1 MASDHWGAE
10 HPVPVLRA
18 NPLST
23 RLLEKTDSQSCFP
36 SVLQPDLQAMSH
48 AAAAPHAHPGAS
60 EDDAVDFAREEL
72 RQFDNDDYEAGSNI
86 GKMLS
91 LFFLYTVFVMGFS
104 AYVTYRWTLP
114 PVADA
119 SAADHEDH

>member
-1 MASDHWGAE
+1 
-10 HPVPVLRA
+10 
-18 NPLST
+18 
-23 RLLEKTDSQSCFP
+23 
-36 SVLQPDLQAMSH
+36 MSH

-91 LFFLYTVFVMGFS
+91 LFFLYTVLVMAFS
-104 AYVTYRWTLP
+104 AYVTYRWTNAP
-114 PVADA
+114 AMAAD
-119 SAADHEDH
+119 AADHEEH